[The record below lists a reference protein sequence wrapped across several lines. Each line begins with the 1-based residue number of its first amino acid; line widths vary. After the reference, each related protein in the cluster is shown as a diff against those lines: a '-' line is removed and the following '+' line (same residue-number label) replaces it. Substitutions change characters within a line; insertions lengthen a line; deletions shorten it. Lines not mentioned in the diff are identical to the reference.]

1 MQCVPIATRLELTRE
16 NKKMSL
22 EDQIKDILFD
32 MTTTIKFHKVTN
44 DNVIMEVD
52 YEKYVKLILGV
63 IDSTPETL
71 EQIWEPSSL
80 CVVLAKV
87 SKQCLVLCTFNNSA

>member
-1 MQCVPIATRLELTRE
+1 VPIATRLELTRE

-63 IDSTPETL
+63 IDSTH
-71 EQIWEPSSL
+71 
-80 CVVLAKV
+80 
-87 SKQCLVLCTFNNSA
+87 

>member
-1 MQCVPIATRLELTRE
+1 MDLE
-16 NKKMSL
+16 NKVR
-22 EDQIKDILFD
+22 EILFD

-63 IDSTPETL
+63 IDSTPENL
-71 EQIWEPSSL
+71 E
-80 CVVLAKV
+80 
-87 SKQCLVLCTFNNSA
+87 

>member
-1 MQCVPIATRLELTRE
+1 
-16 NKKMSL
+16 MSL

-63 IDSTPETL
+63 IDSTH
-71 EQIWEPSSL
+71 
-80 CVVLAKV
+80 
-87 SKQCLVLCTFNNSA
+87 

>member
-1 MQCVPIATRLELTRE
+1 MLFAQTATRLEPTRE
-16 NKKMSL
+16 SKSMSL
-22 EDQIKDILFD
+22 DDEIRNILFD
-32 MTTTIKFHKVTN
+32 MTQTIKFHKVTN

-71 EQIWEPSSL
+71 E
-80 CVVLAKV
+80 
-87 SKQCLVLCTFNNSA
+87 

>member
-1 MQCVPIATRLELTRE
+1 MQTAIKLEHTRE
-16 NKKMSL
+16 SKKMSL
-22 EDQIKDILFD
+22 DDEIRNILFD
-32 MTTTIKFHKVTN
+32 MTQTIKFHKVTN

-71 EQIWEPSSL
+71 E
-80 CVVLAKV
+80 
-87 SKQCLVLCTFNNSA
+87 

>member
-1 MQCVPIATRLELTRE
+1 MPIATRLELTRE

-63 IDSTPETL
+63 IGSTH
-71 EQIWEPSSL
+71 
-80 CVVLAKV
+80 
-87 SKQCLVLCTFNNSA
+87 